1 MILQKKIDKK
11 IRFKILKNIVWE
23 LTNLLAQL
31 TISIPFFHPVTS
43 LGYQKQSQS
52 KKVSHI

>member
-11 IRFKILKNIVWE
+11 IKFKILKNIVWE

-43 LGYQKQSQS
+43 LGYQRQSQS